1 MDPIKIY
8 KAKSWNPSEDMVG
21 TLILHREALIINAF
35 LTDPETSY
43 SPSQQHIYDLNH
55 YAKEFGEN
63 LSPDVKVKDFNP
75 EMEVVN
81 AINHDLHGYDIYG
94 AMFI

>member
-1 MDPIKIY
+1 MIYIMDPIKNY

-43 SPSQQHIYDLNH
+43 SPSQ
-55 YAKEFGEN
+55 
-63 LSPDVKVKDFNP
+63 
-75 EMEVVN
+75 
-81 AINHDLHGYDIYG
+81 
-94 AMFI
+94 